1 MLSSILPLL
10 LVAGVQAVSVD
21 PDMDAMMLD
30 WETPIQSESQDVFLY
45 NELLS
50 TNPLV
55 SIC

>member
-1 MLSSILPLL
+1 MLFSLLPLL
-10 LVAGVQAVSVD
+10 LVVSAHGVSVD

-55 SIC
+55 TIC